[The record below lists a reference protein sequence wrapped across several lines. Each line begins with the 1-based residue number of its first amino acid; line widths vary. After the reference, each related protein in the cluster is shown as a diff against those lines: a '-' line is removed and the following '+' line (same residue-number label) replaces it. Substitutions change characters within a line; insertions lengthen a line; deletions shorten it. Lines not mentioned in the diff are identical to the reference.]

1 MFHVK
6 RPLGVSEGQS
16 ASTARRPHRHRV
28 SAAPS
33 ESDNSSRTTAW
44 LKLSL
49 YGCTVDCFEGVQQP
63 IIQKN
68 TTKSRRKAVR
78 SIRWASIG
86 PQKSSTSYTMHGPV
100 MVNGLSD
107 ATFDFRR
114 RHIEIVPLEL
124 VRPHFGDFLAKSLDE
139 NLTPT
144 PQFVTPPDNL
154 S

>member
-1 MFHVK
+1 
-6 RPLGVSEGQS
+6 
-16 ASTARRPHRHRV
+16 
-28 SAAPS
+28 
-33 ESDNSSRTTAW
+33 
-44 LKLSL
+44 
-49 YGCTVDCFEGVQQP
+49 
-63 IIQKN
+63 
-68 TTKSRRKAVR
+68 
-78 SIRWASIG
+78 
-86 PQKSSTSYTMHGPV
+86 MHGPV